1 MSTILYTTGFAK
13 AETPVHVHLVFVID
27 AQEEGIGK
35 KSNIWN
41 FIREVVSTMSVEE
54 SGKQDRSSS
63 SSIRN
68 NNGRN
73 GYNDHHYNRIRNYTG
88 LPVVQGHNP
97 MGVQDPRYHGGSTS
111 GIDNNRIPDNR
122 DRTQEKQTQD
132 NVKVSFVHDCTN
144 VPGFAANSY
153 TNKSQ
158 LLEEIEHM
166 TSQRSRSSKLIRQ
179 VRQQLLHIE
188 HTERI
193 QPNPHR
199 PSRKIA
205 IYLTDGSPVDIDYA
219 LSEAQRSRLLRDTE
233 LYAVSAGSRL
243 RRAELEELVKCLVD
257 QKINKSTHYRD
268 HRGISQRLSTESCR
282 GKFIMD
288 YISFKHIYL

>member
-1 MSTILYTTGFAK
+1 MHITGFAG

-41 FIREVVSTMSVEE
+41 FIRQVVSTMSVEDSE
-54 SGKQDRSSS
+54 NHDSSS
-63 SSIRN
+63 SSRNLN
-68 NNGRN
+68 NNNLN
-73 GYNDHHYNRIRNYTG
+73 GYNDHHYNRIKNYTG
-88 LPVVQGHNP
+88 LPVVTGHNP
-97 MGVQDPRYHGGSTS
+97 MGGYGQHGQDPRYHSGSTS
-111 GIDNNRIPDNR
+111 GTHNNRISDNA
-122 DRTQEKQTQD
+122 DRTQDKQSQD

-158 LLEEIEHM
+158 LLEEIDHM

-179 VRQQLLHIE
+179 VTQQLLHIE
-188 HTERI
+188 HIERT
-193 QPNPHR
+193 QPNPQR
-199 PSRKIA
+199 PSRKVA
-205 IYLTDGSPVDIDYA
+205 IYLTDGSPVDIDLA

-243 RRAELEELVKCLVD
+243 SPAELQELVKCLVD
-257 QKINKSTHYRD
+257 KKINKSTDYRS
-268 HRGISQRLSTESCR
+268 HRGIPQRLTAESCR
-282 GKFIMD
+282 SKL
-288 YISFKHIYL
+288 ISIFT